1 MIDKYAPRLSDLH
14 GFARLGVDATAG
26 VTDLVE
32 AMHAAILRSDLTL
45 RRAPPERTGGI
56 PGLVY
61 RSIRG
66 VTGLTGS
73 VIDTVLARQGNAHPR
88 ASAQREAMIA
98 ALNGVLGDHLAAT
111 GNPLAIPM
119 RLHHA
124 GKPLS
129 LRGDANDDE
138 MSIHAI
144 PVDGISID
152 MLPDAGTKLV
162 VLVHGLCMNDLQW
175 TRDGHDHGRMLAKA
189 LGYTPLYLHYNTGL
203 SISENG
209 RQFAEQL
216 EILLAQWP
224 TPVDEIALIGHSMGG
239 LLARSASHHGVALG
253 HSWPGTL
260 RHLVCMGSPHHGSP
274 LERGGNW
281 IDLMLGATPFAA
293 PLARIGKIR
302 SAGITDL
309 RHGHDRAAF
318 PLPKGVRSY
327 AMAATTGQRRGD
339 LRDRWVGD
347 GLVPV
352 ASALGH
358 HPDPDRAIGFAKT
371 RQWIGYDM
379 NHLDLLS
386 HPDVADQLLRWLKP
400 RRKPGQRP
408 KVSPLFLFTDQ

>member
-1 MIDKYAPRLSDLH
+1 MLDRYTRQLSDLH
-14 GFARLGVDATAG
+14 GLARLGVDATAG

-32 AMHAAILRSDLTL
+32 AMHAAIARPDLGLRSS
-45 RRAPPERTGGI
+45 APERTTGI
-56 PGLVY
+56 TGLVF

-66 VTGLTGS
+66 VTGLTGN
-73 VIDTVLARQGNAHPR
+73 VIDTMLAQDTITHPR
-88 ASAQREAMIA
+88 TSAQREAIVA

-111 GNPLAIPM
+111 GNPLALPM

-124 GKPLS
+124 GKPLA
-129 LRGDANDDE
+129 LGTDALTDALTD
-138 MSIHAI
+138 AI
-144 PVDGISID
+144 PNPG
-152 MLPDAGTKLV
+152 PKLV

-175 TRDGHDHGRMLAKA
+175 TRDGHDHGRMLAES

-203 SISENG
+203 SIAANG
-209 RQFAEQL
+209 QRFAESLQQMF
-216 EILLAQWP
+216 EAWP
-224 TPVDEIALIGHSMGG
+224 IPVEEIALIGHSMGG
-239 LLARSASHHGVALG
+239 LLARSACHYAAIHG
-253 HSWPGTL
+253 HTWPAAL
-260 RHLVCMGSPHHGSP
+260 RHLVCMGSPHHGAP

-281 IDLMLGATPFAA
+281 IDLVLGATPFAA

-309 RHGHDRAAF
+309 RHGHALSARERHRAV

-327 AMAATTGQRRGD
+327 AMAATTGSRRGD
-339 LRDRWVGD
+339 LKDRWIGD

-358 HPDPDRAIGFAKT
+358 HQDPERAVGFAKT

-386 HPDVADQLLRWLKP
+386 HPDVADRLLRWLKP
-400 RRKPGQRP
+400 RTSQ
-408 KVSPLFLFTDQ
+408 KV

>member
-1 MIDKYAPRLSDLH
+1 MLDRYTRQLSDLH
-14 GFARLGVDATAG
+14 RLARLGVDATAG

-32 AMHAAILRSDLTL
+32 AMHAAIARPDLGLRSS
-45 RRAPPERTGGI
+45 APERTTGI
-56 PGLVY
+56 TGLVF

-66 VTGLTGS
+66 VTGLTGN
-73 VIDTVLARQGNAHPR
+73 VIDTMLAQDTITHPR
-88 ASAQREAMIA
+88 TSAQREAIVA

-111 GNPLAIPM
+111 GNPLALPM

-124 GKPLS
+124 GKPLA
-129 LRGDANDDE
+129 LGTDALTDALTD
-138 MSIHAI
+138 AI
-144 PVDGISID
+144 PNPG
-152 MLPDAGTKLV
+152 PKLV

-175 TRDGHDHGRMLAKA
+175 TRDGHDHGRMLAES

-203 SISENG
+203 SIAANG
-209 RQFAEQL
+209 QRFAESLQQMF
-216 EILLAQWP
+216 EAWP
-224 TPVDEIALIGHSMGG
+224 IPVEEIALIGHSMGG
-239 LLARSASHHGVALG
+239 LLARSACHYAAIHG
-253 HSWPGTL
+253 HTWPAAL
-260 RHLVCMGSPHHGSP
+260 RHLVCMGSPHHGAP

-281 IDLMLGATPFAA
+281 IDLVLGATPFAA

-309 RHGHDRAAF
+309 RHGHALSARERHRAV

-327 AMAATTGQRRGD
+327 AMAATTGSRRGD
-339 LRDRWVGD
+339 LKDRWIGD

-358 HPDPDRAIGFAKT
+358 HQDPERAVGFAKT

-386 HPDVADQLLRWLKP
+386 HPDVADRLLRWLKP
-400 RRKPGQRP
+400 RTSQ
-408 KVSPLFLFTDQ
+408 KV